1 MGSGPALLDCLGRT
15 GPLPLTLVSCDLVS
29 ATRTLIIGV
38 LNITPDSFSDG
49 GLCFNPD
56 AALRQAHQMAD
67 DGVHVFDIGGESTRP
82 ATFGDNS
89 PLPAAEES
97 ARILPVITRLSSE
110 LPHIPISVD
119 TYKAEVA
126 RAALD
131 AGAAII
137 NDISG
142 LTYDPGMAPLA
153 AELGVPIIVMHLLG
167 SPRNIPLNPVY
178 ADVIADIK
186 TFFDRQ
192 IAYALSQGVR
202 RDQIWLDPGIGFGKT
217 SQHNLEILR
226 RLSEFQTYALP
237 IVVGASRK
245 RFLGHILGTDD
256 PNDRKEG
263 TAATVALSIAA
274 GAAAVR
280 VHDVKEMARV
290 AKVTD
295 AIVRGW
301 QEASP

>member
-1 MGSGPALLDCLGRT
+1 MDSGPAFLDCVGRT
-15 GPLPLTLVSCDLVS
+15 GPLPLTLMRRD
-29 ATRTLIIGV
+29 RTLIIGV

-49 GLCFNPD
+49 GLYSDPD
-56 AALRQAHQMAD
+56 AALQQAHQMAS

-89 PLPAAEES
+89 PLSPAEEI
-97 ARILPVITRLSSE
+97 ARILPVITRLSAE

-126 RAALD
+126 HAALD

-142 LTYDPGMAPLA
+142 LTSDPGMAPLA
-153 AELGVPIIVMHLLG
+153 AECGVPVIVMHLLG

-178 ADVIADIK
+178 TDVIADIK
-186 TFFDRQ
+186 AFFDRQ
-192 IAYALSQGVR
+192 IAYALSVGVR

-217 SQHNLEILR
+217 AQHNLEILR
-226 RLSEFQTYALP
+226 RLSEFQTYGLP
-237 IVVGASRK
+237 VVVGASRK

-280 VHDVKEMARV
+280 VHDVYEMARV
-290 AKVTD
+290 AKVSD
-295 AIVRGW
+295 AIIRGW
-301 QEASP
+301 QG

>member
-1 MGSGPALLDCLGRT
+1 MDRRPAHADCLGRT
-15 GPLPLTLVSCDLVS
+15 GPLPLSLVSKD
-29 ATRTLIIGV
+29 RTLIIGV
-38 LNITPDSFSDG
+38 LNVTPDSFSDG
-49 GLCFNPD
+49 GLYADVD
-56 AALRQAHQMAD
+56 AAITQAHRMAA
-67 DGVHVFDIGGESTRP
+67 DGAHILDIGGESTRP
-82 ATFGDNS
+82 GARPID
-89 PLPAAEES
+89 PEE
-97 ARILPVITRLSSE
+97 RLAQE

-131 AGAAII
+131 AGATVI

-142 LTYDPGMAPLA
+142 LTFDPEMAALA
-153 AELGVPIIVMHLLG
+153 AERGVPVIVMHLLG
-167 SPRNIPLNPVY
+167 SPRDIPLNPFY

-186 TFFDRQ
+186 AFFDRQ
-192 IAYALSQGVR
+192 ITHALSCGVR
-202 RDQIWLDPGIGFGKT
+202 RDQIWLDPGLGFGKT
-217 SQHNLEILR
+217 AQHNLEILR
-226 RLSEFQTYALP
+226 RLAEFQTYDLP
-237 IVVGASRK
+237 VVVGASRK

-280 VHDVKEMARV
+280 VHDVREMARV

-301 QEASP
+301 SA